1 MKLFITLQQNKTM
14 LGIDSKREAIKGEF
28 AQKIWS
34 DMLAIWLG
42 KENPEQ
48 KEEDSKF
55 EVVWQ

>member
-1 MKLFITLQQNKTM
+1 M

>member
-1 MKLFITLQQNKTM
+1 M
-14 LGIDSKREAIKGEF
+14 LGIDSKRETIKGEF

-34 DMLAIWLG
+34 DVLAVCLG
-42 KENPEQ
+42 KESPEQ